1 MNTPVAVDALRRE
14 RPEWSPWLAV
24 VEEAVREAASGRW
37 ERLVPD
43 TVEAR
48 GADPLLSGVSVV
60 VNEGV
65 LRRFLDRLVAA
76 ASRDGTSKMATL
88 QRAMS
93 RDLDI
98 AGLFAASVCQDT
110 DRITEAATAS
120 GADPEALEAVA
131 ALLSIP
137 FLQACH
143 RRWGGA
149 APNARARGYC
159 PLCGSWPAFAELR
172 GIERSR
178 HLRCGRCGGAWH
190 AEILHCAYCGNRDH
204 DDLAT
209 LSPEKPGSTG
219 SVDACKRCRG
229 YVKVFT
235 RLQGCPPDQV
245 MLEDLASVD
254 LDVAA
259 LEQGY
264 TRRAGAGH
272 PMDLTVVTTAPGFL
286 SWNA

>member
-1 MNTPVAVDALRRE
+1 MNAPAAVDALRRE

-24 VEEAVREAASGRW
+24 VEEALREARSGRW
-37 ERLVPD
+37 DAAVPD
-43 TVEAR
+43 SLEPHGT
-48 GADPLLSGVSVV
+48 GPQLSGASIAADDA
-60 VNEGV
+60 V
-65 LRRFLDRLVAA
+65 LRRFLDRLVEV
-76 ASRDGTSKMATL
+76 ASRDGTARMATL
-88 QRAMS
+88 RRAAS
-93 RDLDI
+93 RELDV
-98 AGLFAASVCQDT
+98 AGLLAASICQDGE
-110 DRITEAATAS
+110 RITEVAAAS
-120 GADPEALEAVA
+120 GADPDALQAVA

-137 FLQACH
+137 VLQACQ
-143 RRWGGA
+143 RRWGPALPGA
-149 APNARARGYC
+149 WLKGYC

-190 AEILHCAYCGNRDH
+190 ARILHCAYCANTNH
-204 DDLAT
+204 EDLAT
-209 LSPEKPGSTG
+209 LSPEQPGSKG

-259 LEQGY
+259 IEQGY
-264 TRRAGAGH
+264 SRPAGAGVPIH
-272 PMDLTVVTTAPGFL
+272 LTVATASRGFL

>member
-1 MNTPVAVDALRRE
+1 MNATAGVDALRRE

-24 VEEAVREAASGRW
+24 VELALREAGSDRW
-37 ERLVPD
+37 DRTVPD
-43 TVEAR
+43 GVDAQ
-48 GADPLLSGVSVV
+48 GADPLLSGVSVLAD
-60 VNEGV
+60 EGT
-65 LRRFLDRLVAA
+65 LRRFLERLVKV
-76 ASRDGTSKMATL
+76 ASRDGSPKMATL
-88 QRAMS
+88 PRAVR

-98 AGLFAASVCQDT
+98 AGLFAAALSQDS
-110 DRITEAATAS
+110 DRIAGIATAS
-120 GADPEALEAVA
+120 GADPEALQAVA
-131 ALLSIP
+131 ALVSIP

-143 RRWGGA
+143 RRWGSSVSTA
-149 APNARARGYC
+149 WAKGYC
-159 PLCGSWPAFAELR
+159 PLCGAWPAFAELR

-190 AEILHCAYCGNRDH
+190 AEILRCAYCENRNH
-204 DDLAT
+204 DELAS
-209 LSPEKPGSTG
+209 LSPEKPGSAG
-219 SVDACKRCRG
+219 SVDACRRCRG

-235 RLQGCPPDQV
+235 RLQGCPPARV

-264 TRRAGAGH
+264 SRPSGAGG
-272 PMDLTVVTTAPGFL
+272 PMGLTVVAAGRRFL